1 MFLKDWR
8 ETCFR
13 LYGGVMGRN
22 IERDEREYALRM
34 QEIAMTAFSVFAE
47 RTIEK
52 VTMID
57 IAKAC
62 GKGISSIY
70 RHYKSKPEL
79 VLAAAT
85 VAWESYIREHSRR
98 YDPGKM
104 TAAEQYEAFLD
115 SFLDLYRN
123 RRDLLRFNQFFNVY
137 VQSEDI
143 PAKEMEPYM
152 AIIRGQFKQF
162 HDLFFTG
169 LRDGSLKTDTT
180 EGEMFSTTLHLM
192 LAAVTRYAVGLVF
205 TEGTDQEKELP
216 TQKNMLMKRYTVE
229 NRSQCPALSEDTDIH
244 PPVKQEERI

>member
-1 MFLKDWR
+1 
-8 ETCFR
+8 
-13 LYGGVMGRN
+13 MGRN
-22 IERDEREYALRM
+22 IERDEREYAQRM

-85 VAWESYIREHSRR
+85 VAWESYIREHRRR
-98 YDPGKM
+98 YDPGSM

-152 AIIRGQFKQF
+152 DVIRGQFKQF
-162 HDLFFTG
+162 HDLYLTG
-169 LRDGSLKTDTT
+169 LRDGSLKTDTP

-192 LAAVTRYAVGLVF
+192 LAAVTRYAVGLVY
-205 TEGTDQEKELP
+205 TEGTDQEKELL
-216 TQKNMLMKRYTVE
+216 TLKNMLMERYTVG
-229 NRSQCPALSEDTDIH
+229 NRS
-244 PPVKQEERI
+244 